1 MKIASAKLFLT
12 EYNRSNTPEFPKKS
26 KVVGIRIYTDEGI
39 YGDGEVAGI
48 HATFGAFGVIK
59 DMWPFIAGRD
69 PFENE
74 VLWGQLMGQRQTL
87 LLRIMRV
94 PIPIPQ
100 SSWRQLSRTAI
111 FTILRNPTHLY
122 FTITSM

>member
-59 DMWPFIAGRD
+59 DMWP
-69 PFENE
+69 
-74 VLWGQLMGQRQTL
+74 L
-87 LLRIMRV
+87 LQGGTPLRMR
-94 PIPIPQ
+94 
-100 SSWRQLSRTAI
+100 
-111 FTILRNPTHLY
+111 Y
-122 FTITSM
+122 CGTS